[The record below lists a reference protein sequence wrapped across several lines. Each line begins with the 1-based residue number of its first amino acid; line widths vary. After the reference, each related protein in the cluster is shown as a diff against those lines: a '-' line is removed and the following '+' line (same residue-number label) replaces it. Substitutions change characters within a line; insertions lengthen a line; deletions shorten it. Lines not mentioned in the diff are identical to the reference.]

1 MRRVSGS
8 LKFNLRHHLKRGGV
22 VVYPTESCFGLG
34 SLPNNPHA
42 LRKILRLKKRPMNKG
57 MIVVGGKVEQLQALT
72 HFRQPEQWQAL
83 TSQRQ
88 HSSTTFLL
96 SANKNKVLPLLRG
109 AGRYNIGVRLPH
121 HTGVQNL
128 CQDLNTALVSTSAN
142 KSHAKPCRTERQV
155 RRLFGKQAM
164 VISGKIGKY
173 HSPSS
178 IIDWQSG
185 KIIRS

>member
-72 HFRQPEQWQAL
+72 LFRQPETLWQLQTQWQQQP
-83 TSQRQ
+83 TS
-88 HSSTTFLL
+88 FLL
-96 SANKNKVLPLLRG
+96 PAHKNNALPLLRG
-109 AGRYNIGVRLPH
+109 VRRDTIALRLPC
-121 HTGVQNL
+121 HTGLKNL
-128 CQDLNTALVSTSAN
+128 CLDLNTALVSTSAN
-142 KSHAKPCRTERQV
+142 RSHAKPCRTTREA
-155 RRLFGKQAM
+155 RRLFGQKAL

-173 HSPSS
+173 HSPSR

-185 KIIRS
+185 QVLR